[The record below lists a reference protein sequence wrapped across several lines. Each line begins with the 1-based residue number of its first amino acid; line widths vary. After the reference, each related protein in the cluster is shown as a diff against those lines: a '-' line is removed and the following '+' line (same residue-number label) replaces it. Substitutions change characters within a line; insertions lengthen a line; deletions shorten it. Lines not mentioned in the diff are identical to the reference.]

1 MSEQQALKKGKRKN
15 LWALLSGPTF
25 GVLAGSSPPGYAT
38 GLELKTSTPVT
49 TFQSKAHTE
58 PPPLPPS
65 TTKENSGNQDIYLE
79 IMDRTQEF
87 KSCVASIRSRT
98 TLQLVPEH
106 KQRLLDSS
114 SPNRKNKRSPGA
126 RGEFARLAGMIGKD
140 IQQTTLKLSQLAQL
154 AKRKTLFD
162 DRPVEISELTYI
174 IKQDIAQ
181 LNQQIAQLQTFV
193 KQNLST
199 NRGQKQPVDEHN
211 NNVVMML
218 QSKLADTSLGFKD
231 VLEIRTQNMKATRDR
246 SEQFHFNTPGVT
258 TTTQSVLRSRP
269 TSSSPFNNSHQSTD
283 SPLYATQQAGVA
295 SAVNRSLYDSKGKGK
310 STTQDSGYQ
319 QNEYLALDMG
329 KNSNQVESG
338 GPQGYMQMQLTQ
350 DNSDAYLQQ
359 RSTAIESI
367 ESTITELGSI
377 FSQLATM
384 VAQQGEQVQRID
396 QDTMDIES
404 NIQSAQSE
412 LLKFYSSISG
422 NRMLM
427 FKIFGM
433 IMVFFLLFVLLT

>member
-1 MSEQQALKKGKRKN
+1 
-15 LWALLSGPTF
+15 
-25 GVLAGSSPPGYAT
+25 
-38 GLELKTSTPVT
+38 
-49 TFQSKAHTE
+49 
-58 PPPLPPS
+58 
-65 TTKENSGNQDIYLE
+65 
-79 IMDRTQEF
+79 MDRTQEF

-98 TLQLVPEH
+98 ASQRVPEH
-106 KQRLLDSS
+106 KQRLLDNS
-114 SPNRKNKRSPGA
+114 SPSRKNQRAPGA

-140 IQQTTLKLSQLAQL
+140 IQQTTVKLSQLAQL

-193 KQNLST
+193 KQNLSS

-218 QSKLADTSLGFKD
+218 QSKLADTSMGFKD

-246 SEQFHFNTPGVT
+246 TEQFQFNTPGLAT
-258 TTTQSVLRSRP
+258 ASQSVLRSRP
-269 TSSSPFNNSHQSTD
+269 TPSSPFNSKSAD
-283 SPLYATQQAGVA
+283 SPLYAAQQAGVA
-295 SAVNRSLYDSKGKGK
+295 SGVNRSLYDSKGKGK
-310 STTQDSGYQ
+310 STKDPPGYQ

-329 KNSNQVESG
+329 KNSNPAEAS
-338 GPQGYMQMQLTQ
+338 GPQGYMQMQLAQ

-384 VAQQGEQVQRID
+384 VAQQGEQ
-396 QDTMDIES
+396 
-404 NIQSAQSE
+404 
-412 LLKFYSSISG
+412 
-422 NRMLM
+422 
-427 FKIFGM
+427 
-433 IMVFFLLFVLLT
+433 LFVLLT

>member
-65 TTKENSGNQDIYLE
+65 TTKENFGNQDIYLE
-79 IMDRTQEF
+79 NMDRTQEF

-162 DRPVEISELTYI
+162 DRP
-174 IKQDIAQ
+174 
-181 LNQQIAQLQTFV
+181 
-193 KQNLST
+193 NLST

>member
-1 MSEQQALKKGKRKN
+1 
-15 LWALLSGPTF
+15 
-25 GVLAGSSPPGYAT
+25 
-38 GLELKTSTPVT
+38 
-49 TFQSKAHTE
+49 
-58 PPPLPPS
+58 
-65 TTKENSGNQDIYLE
+65 
-79 IMDRTQEF
+79 MDRTQEF

-162 DRPVEISELTYI
+162 DRP
-174 IKQDIAQ
+174 
-181 LNQQIAQLQTFV
+181 
-193 KQNLST
+193 NLST

-246 SEQFHFNTPGVT
+246 SEQFHFNTPGVN
-258 TTTQSVLRSRP
+258 TTTQSVLRSVP
-269 TSSSPFNNSHQSTD
+269 HPLPQSIITQSTD

-310 STTQDSGYQ
+310 STTQDSGYH